1 MYDLKDDLLDN
12 LDAIAEYV
20 NKSPR
25 QTYYLLEH
33 GLIPGYKQG
42 GRWHLRKST
51 HIKQL
56 EKKEAAT
63 IREPSDAGC
72 S

>member
-1 MYDLKDDLLDN
+1 MYSLKDDLLGSVN
-12 LDAIAEYV
+12 AIAEYV

-25 QTYYLLEH
+25 QVYYLLEH
-33 GLIPGYKQG
+33 GHLPGYKEG

-51 HIKQL
+51 HIKQI
-56 EKKEAAT
+56 EKKEAAA
-63 IREPSDAGC
+63 IREASDAVA